1 MISVFSDLVD
11 PQRPQE
17 YFYVPQG
24 EAVLFFI
31 LAPLIVIAACG
42 LLFAK
47 KAVHAALCMAFVM
60 ISLAVLYAAQGA
72 QFLFAAQILVYT
84 GAVMMLFLFVL
95 MLVGVDRDES
105 IKETIGSHRIVTAVV
120 GLGMLTVMVGSVT
133 GLYGALGRLTGFTT
147 QPVYPYI
154 KQPPKIDLV
163 TGAEETTTNPVQ
175 VARLVFSDF
184 VVPLELVGTL
194 LISAAVGAIVLTHR
208 ERLTAKVT
216 QRESQAQRV
225 KSGSFVAGL
234 PAPGVFAQHNS
245 TDTPALLPDGSF
257 SEASVSRVLK
267 ARGQDKSGEHLGEDV
282 AERLED
288 LHVTDTKPNP
298 PVEGSK

>member
-1 MISVFSDLVD
+1 MISLSSVLAQPLPDAWHES
-11 PQRPQE
+11 
-17 YFYVPQG
+17 VPQG
-24 EAVLFFI
+24 EAVLFFVM
-31 LAPLIVIAACG
+31 APLIVIAACG

-47 KAVHAALCMAFVM
+47 KAVHAALCVAFVM

-72 QFLFAAQILVYT
+72 QFLFATQIVVYT

-105 IKETIGSHRIVTAVV
+105 MKETIGSHLGVTIAAGAGLLAVLV
-120 GLGMLTVMVGSVT
+120 GMVT
-133 GLYGALGRLTGFTT
+133 GWYGALGRLTGFET
-147 QPVYPYI
+147 QPPIPYFADES
-154 KQPPKIDLV
+154 PDLV
-163 TGAEETTTNPVQ
+163 SNPTQ
-175 VARLVFSDF
+175 VARLVFNDY
-184 VVPLELVGTL
+184 VIALELVGTL

-216 QRESQAQRV
+216 QRELQKQRI
-225 KSGSFVAGL
+225 KSGKFVAGL

-245 TDTPALLPDGSF
+245 TDTPALLPDGSL

-267 ARGQDKSGEHLGEDV
+267 ARGQTKSPDHLGDDV
-282 AERLED
+282 AERMED
-288 LHVTDTKPNP
+288 LHVTVSDSTP